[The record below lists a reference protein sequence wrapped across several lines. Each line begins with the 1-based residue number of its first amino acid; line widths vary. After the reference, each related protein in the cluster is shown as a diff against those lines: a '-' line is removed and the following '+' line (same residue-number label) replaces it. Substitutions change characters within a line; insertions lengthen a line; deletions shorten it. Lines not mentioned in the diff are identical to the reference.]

1 MADQPATQV
10 GSLAPDQLQYYAN
23 NFLLF
28 SPNGQPI
35 DAQDPAQLAQLPKDA
50 AGNVQVLGAVGGSAG
65 QFIPQVVSAYGPGGM
80 QLDPAT
86 GQPSITTPRLTP
98 QQAVA
103 AVQQGTSKVSY
114 ADYYNSNQE
123 DGSFLSKYGWALP
136 LAGAGIG
143 ALAAGGTAGVG
154 GAAATGAADTGAA
167 TGAFDGVG
175 SVAGTGGSAAGMGT
189 TAGVAAGGGAAA
201 TGAGL
206 AEGVPGAGA
215 PGAVNGAASAA
226 DLAATGTAAG
236 AGTAGIGS
244 YLESLGLTGAGL
256 SAATSLLGPLL
267 SAGAGVGAS
276 VAASNA
282 LQQGEQQAIDSQT
295 TATGQE
301 QSQLAAANQQAQGTI
316 AANTAQTRADQQP
329 YMDTGTNALQKL
341 NNMSPSQILADDPGY
356 QFRLDQGTQ
365 ALENSASARGA
376 VIGGGAM
383 TDVNNYAQGQASQ
396 EYGSAWNRLLGLAG
410 IGQTAANTTDQLGQ
424 TATGQS
430 VGATTGAANTGATL
444 QQSGQNAIT
453 DAITGAANARASG
466 YVSAA
471 NSVSNGVSQAVNTN
485 NSQNL
490 IQALLSKNATSTSGY
505 TP

>member
-10 GSLAPDQLQYYAN
+10 GSLAPGQLQYYAN

-35 DAQDPAQLAQLPKDA
+35 DATDPAQLASLPKDA
-50 AGNVQVLGAVGGSAG
+50 QGNVQVLGAIGGSQN

-80 QLDPAT
+80 QLDPDT
-86 GQPSITTPRLTP
+86 GQPSPTTPRLSP
-98 QQAVA
+98 QQAMA
-103 AVQQGTSKVSY
+103 AVQQGTSKISY
-114 ADYYNSNQE
+114 ADYYNSQQE
-123 DGSFLSKYGWALP
+123 DGSFLQKYGWALP

-143 ALAAGGTAGVG
+143 ALAAGGTAGAG

-175 SVAGTGGSAAGMGT
+175 SIAGTGTGGTGITGAAAG
-189 TAGVAAGGGAAA
+189 AGGAA
-201 TGAGL
+201 GAGL
-206 AEGVPGAGA
+206 TEGVPGAGA
-215 PGAVNGAASAA
+215 PGAVNAASTPAAFDAASTASTAASA
-226 DLAATGTAAG
+226 T
-236 AGTAGIGS
+236 GIGS
-244 YLESLGLTGAGL
+244 YLSSLGLTGSGL
-256 SAATSLLGPLL
+256 AAATSLLGPLL

-282 LQQGEQQAIDSQT
+282 LQEGEQQAITSQQGA
-295 TATGQE
+295 TAAE
-301 QSQLAAANQQAQGTI
+301 QQQLTDANSQAQQTI
-316 AANTAQTRADQQP
+316 RDNTAQTRADQQP
-329 YMDTGTNALQKL
+329 YMDTGTNALAKL
-341 NNMSPSQILADDPGY
+341 NNMSPSQILAEDPGY
-356 QFRLDQGTQ
+356 QFRLDQGVN
-365 ALENSASARGA
+365 ALQNSASARGA

-396 EYGSAWNRLLGLAG
+396 EYGAAWNRLLGLAG
-410 IGQTAANTTDQLGQ
+410 IGQTAANTTDNLGQ

-430 VGATTGAANTGATL
+430 VGATTGTAQTGATL

-490 IQALLSKNATSTSGY
+490 IQALLTKNGQTSGY